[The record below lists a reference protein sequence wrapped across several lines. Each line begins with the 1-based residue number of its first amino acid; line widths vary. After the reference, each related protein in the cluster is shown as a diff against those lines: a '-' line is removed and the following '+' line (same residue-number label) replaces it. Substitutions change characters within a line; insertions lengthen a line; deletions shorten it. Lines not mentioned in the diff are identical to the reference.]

1 MTQARATIMSLMEGR
16 FRSGR
21 EPPDANGYSRLGCN
35 KYRKFQTPIVQ
46 FIIDLSDCRWQD
58 DRAMDAPRKLL
69 VDTLARRPDLD
80 LKKLSLSIGRNHA
93 YLQQYMMRGS
103 PRELPEAVRHGLA
116 PLLGVSPDDLRST
129 APPTGAASGAANGD
143 HGLALRADLTD
154 LPVYASA
161 EGGGGAIIITSEPI
175 DYVRR
180 PAPLLSVRDSY
191 ACYVIGDSMSPA
203 YEQGDLLLIHPGRPV
218 RPGDDCVFVRD
229 SGDGS
234 QHALVKR
241 LLRIAPEKW
250 RVRQFNPAK
259 DFDLDRGQ
267 WQKAQLIVGKYAR

>member
-1 MTQARATIMSLMEGR
+1 MA
-16 FRSGR
+16 
-21 EPPDANGYSRLGCN
+21 P
-35 KYRKFQTPIVQ
+35 
-46 FIIDLSDCRWQD
+46 
-58 DRAMDAPRKLL
+58 AMDAPRKLL

-80 LKKLSLSIGRNHA
+80 LKNLSLAIGRNHA
-93 YLQQYMMRGS
+93 YLQQFLMRGS
-103 PRELPEAVRHGLA
+103 PRELPESVRHGLA
-116 PLLGVSPDDLRST
+116 PLLGVSPDELRST
-129 APPTGAASGAANGD
+129 APPAGGAAGGD
-143 HGLALRADLTD
+143 PRTTALRVDRAD

-161 EGGGGAIIITSEPI
+161 EGGGGAIIITNEPI

-180 PAPLLSVRDSY
+180 PEPLLSVRDSY
-191 ACYVIGDSMSPA
+191 GCYVIGDSMSPA

-229 SGDGS
+229 PGDGS